1 MPEKAGVGLRNKEWK
16 VNTIE
21 NTKWDSVTDLLW
33 HDMDGD
39 WVENGI
45 SRQGRDKNSI
55 RYIYL
60 YVP

>member
-45 SRQGRDKNSI
+45 SRVNSSDSDN
-55 RYIYL
+55 RKVYL
-60 YVP
+60 YRP